1 MPQNLLSRV
10 IEDIDAALVRDP
22 ATNTRFEMFM
32 TSPGLHAVW
41 QHRVSHWIWKRK
53 LRTLARVLSNLT
65 RFWTGIEI
73 HPGAQIGRRV
83 FIDHG
88 MGVVIGETAVIG
100 NDVLMYHGVTLGGRT
115 LESVK
120 RHPTVGN
127 NVSIGAGA
135 TLIGNITIGDNA
147 IIGANTTVTRDLAP
161 GSRVVGSPMREVED
175 K

>member
-1 MPQNLLSRV
+1 MPQKNPISRA

-41 QHRVSHWIWKRK
+41 QYRVFNRLWKMR
-53 LRTLARVLSNLT
+53 LRTLSRVLSNAT

-73 HPGAQIGRRV
+73 HPGATIGRRL

-88 MGVVIGETAVIG
+88 MGVVVGETAVIG
-100 NDVLMYHGVTLGGRT
+100 DDVHLYHGVTFGGKT

-127 NVSIGAGA
+127 RVTIGAGA
-135 TLIGNITIGDNA
+135 TLIGNITIGDDA
-147 IIGANTTVTRDLAP
+147 AVGANTTVTHDVAP
-161 GSRVVGSPMREVED
+161 GAVVVGQAPRTL
-175 K
+175 

>member
-1 MPQNLLSRV
+1 
-10 IEDIDAALVRDP
+10 
-22 ATNTRFEMFM
+22 MFM
-32 TSPGLHAVW
+32 TSPGLHAIW
-41 QHRVSHWIWKRK
+41 QHRISHWIWKRK

-135 TLIGNITIGDNA
+135 TLIGNITIGDNS
-147 IIGANTTVTRDLAP
+147 IIGANTTVTRDLAA
-161 GSRVVGSPMREVED
+161 GSRVVGSPMRDVDD

>member
-1 MPQNLLSRV
+1 
-10 IEDIDAALVRDP
+10 
-22 ATNTRFEMFM
+22 
-32 TSPGLHAVW
+32 
-41 QHRVSHWIWKRK
+41 
-53 LRTLARVLSNLT
+53 
-65 RFWTGIEI
+65 
-73 HPGAQIGRRV
+73 
-83 FIDHG
+83 